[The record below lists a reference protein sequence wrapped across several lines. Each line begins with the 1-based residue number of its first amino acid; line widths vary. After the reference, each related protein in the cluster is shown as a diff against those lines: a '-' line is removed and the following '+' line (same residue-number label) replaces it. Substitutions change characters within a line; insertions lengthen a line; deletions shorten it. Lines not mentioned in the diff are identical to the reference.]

1 MKIAVSEDQIVR
13 LKLNL
18 KKQGLNEDFLDDIIS
33 KGAGL
38 IKKGVEAGKEF
49 IAGLDV
55 PSEKKATDIPSKA
68 DFVSADVDKLYEI
81 LSNIDQPIGEQ
92 KYGSMTRQQTVEAVQ
107 VGLQLLG
114 YKLPRFGTDGLFGP
128 ETAAA
133 VRKYKVDNNIIET
146 VSEAFVEIGDVN
158 YSNVKVDN
166 DTRYDQV
173 NDALLSDLQSAAE
186 SAGVVVTITTAS
198 TGHSKKTIN
207 GNESRHGF
215 GTAVDI
221 ALLNGVGVGNK
232 RFKEYGDKLKDAL
245 VSMGYTWNSEGGN
258 PKAVLWQT
266 NTGGNHYNHLH
277 VSNKEGVSG
286 SSANKVDG
294 ETITPIM
301 VDSMVEKLKEKNI
314 TNNDIAKY
322 VDPAVTSGG
331 GEGFTDL
338 NLNDNSDVESYKK
351 ICDNYILSRD
361 QNARV
366 TGDMMADAA
375 ERVFKKYGKY
385 VPPELALA
393 QLTLEG
399 GIGSSNDSIPMR
411 TKNPFNIGNTGSK
424 TNTLG
429 SFKEGVDLYYDLI
442 ARKYLVRGKTATD
455 LVRDF
460 RNAEGNSYAEAGTYE
475 AGLKKLIASIRRKNE
490 PIYASIA
497 QRSKQN
503 ISEELLN
510 EADKR
515 QAIKNALGFNQDWAD
530 EFHRMSDKLSVWIA
544 STFLNKLIE
553 TIGTQAPAG
562 DDRKEFVV
570 NMLNEQSPNQGH
582 IWINNY
588 KDKYEYILHWLRAPR
603 REPLNVRDLTFD
615 SAYQQAEEWHES
627 LQIRKQSNYQEQ
639 GEVFID
645 YRNSD
650 GVGYYWVHLHKNY
663 CGEEADR
670 MGHCARSNSGQLIS
684 FRKINEFGE
693 GESYLTVDYRPGG
706 VIGDFHRHGN
716 KKPTARFHNQI
727 VDFLINTT
735 YPVTSLVSQ
744 GVHRYEDNFQLRDLS
759 AADLKRVY
767 DANPSLRFNIN
778 DENSWPEIINAILSG
793 EVNFD
798 QYPSNIKLR
807 LLKKSTS
814 LRNHNELL
822 TKFTD
827 DVIVRILSD
836 VDSLNNAE
844 KTTYVAAFGDKLNDI
859 LKRKFDLVYD
869 ASSSNEAK
877 EHFIDSLRAISQDF
891 FDYYRSFC
899 DYIDYGFTKFNE
911 QNRVEIVASRGIKRT
926 LFACTDTIPFLSR
939 YSDNTP
945 IDMNGNIS
953 VKTEEGLWGLV
964 KQNGE
969 TILHPEF
976 AAIAPNPM
984 DRGKTYMVKNRNG
997 EFFKL
1002 NLADMSYTKFERKR

>member
-18 KKQGLNEDFLDDIIS
+18 KEQGLNEDFLDDIIS

-38 IKKGVEAGKEF
+38 LKKGVEAGKEF

-55 PSEKKATDIPSKA
+55 PTEKKSTDIPGKA
-68 DFVSADVDKLYEI
+68 DFISADVDKFYEI
-81 LSNIDQPIGEQ
+81 LSNIDQPISEQ
-92 KYGSMTRQQTVEAVQ
+92 QYGSMTRQQGVEAVQ
-107 VGLQLLG
+107 IGLQLLG

-133 VRKYKVDNNIIET
+133 VRKYKTDNNIKDG
-146 VSEAFVEIGDVN
+146 VNEAFVEIGDVN

-173 NDALLSDLQSAAE
+173 NDALLADLQAAAE
-186 SAGVVVTITTAS
+186 AAGLTITITTAS
-198 TGHSKKTIN
+198 TGHSKKTVD
-207 GNESRHGF
+207 GKDSRHGF

-221 ALLNGVGVGNK
+221 ALLNGVGAGNK
-232 RFKEYGDKLKDAL
+232 KFKEYGDKLKDAL
-245 VSMGYTWNSEGGN
+245 VSMGYTWNAESGN
-258 PKAVLWQT
+258 PKAILWQT
-266 NTGGNHYNHLH
+266 SIGGNHYNHVH

-286 SSANKVDG
+286 TPTTKAGG
-294 ETITPIM
+294 ETITPEMAASI
-301 VDSMVEKLKEKNI
+301 VEQLKQKNI
-314 TNNDIAKY
+314 TNEDLAKY
-322 VDPAVTSGG
+322 IDPAVTSGG

-338 NLNDNSDVESYKK
+338 NLNDDADVEAYKK
-351 ICDNYILSRD
+351 ICDNYILTRD
-361 QNARV
+361 QNAKV
-366 TGDMMADAA
+366 TGDMMADSA
-375 ERVFKKYGKY
+375 ERVFQKYGKY

-411 TKNPFNIGNTGSK
+411 TKNPFNIGNTGTK
-424 TNTLG
+424 TNTLS

-442 ARKYLVRGKTATD
+442 ARKYLVRGRTATD
-455 LVRDF
+455 LVNDF
-460 RNAEGNSYAEAGTYE
+460 RNSEGNSYAEAGTYE
-475 AGLKKLIASIRRKNE
+475 EGLKKLIKSIRRRNE
-490 PIYASIA
+490 PIYAAIA
-497 QRSKQN
+497 KTKQN
-503 ISEELLN
+503 LSEELLT

-515 QAIKNALGFNQDWAD
+515 QAIMNAFGFNQEWAD

-544 STFLNKLIE
+544 DTFVKDILRNNPNGTKEDVVSSLN
-553 TIGTQAPAG
+553 QNSV
-562 DDRKEFVV
+562 D
-570 NMLNEQSPNQGH
+570 NML
-582 IWINNY
+582 WRNNY
-588 KDKYEYILHWLRAPR
+588 KDKYEYILHWFRAPR
-603 REPLNVRDLTFD
+603 REPLNIRDLTFEA
-615 SAYQQAEEWHES
+615 AYAQAEEWHES

-670 MGHCARSNSGQLIS
+670 MGHCARSNNGQLIS

-727 VDFLINTT
+727 VDFLINST
-735 YPVTSLVSQ
+735 YPVTSLVRE

-778 DENSWPEIINAILSG
+778 DENAWPEIINAILAG
-793 EVNFD
+793 EINFD

-814 LRNHNELL
+814 LRNHDGLL

-827 DVIVRILSD
+827 EVIVRILSD

-844 KTTYVAAFGDKLNDI
+844 KSTYVIAFGDKINQI
-859 LKRKFDLVYD
+859 LKNKFDAAMVD
-869 ASSSNEAK
+869 DEGKN
-877 EHFIDSLRAISQDF
+877 HFIDSLRAISQDF

-911 QNRVEIVASRGIKRT
+911 QDRVEIVASRGIKRT

-1002 NLADMSYTKFERKR
+1002 NLADMSYSKFERKR